1 MSKAVFFICNPLSFL
16 LGWIEFVKVIPCA
29 VNGNKCILFEG
40 KDYGMEH
47 DQDIYFMQLA
57 IEEAKKA
64 EAIQEV
70 PIGAVIVLNGEV
82 ISVAH
87 NLRETEQRSIAH
99 AELLA
104 IDEACKKLGTWRLE
118 DATLYVTLEPCP
130 MCAGGIVLSRVK
142 RVVYGA
148 SDPKGGCAGT
158 LMNLLTDERFNHQ
171 CEVVAGVLEEECGTL
186 LTNFFR
192 ELRRKRKAI
201 KNLEKSKEN

>member
-1 MSKAVFFICNPLSFL
+1 
-16 LGWIEFVKVIPCA
+16 
-29 VNGNKCILFEG
+29 
-40 KDYGMEH
+40 MER
-47 DQDIYFMQLA
+47 DIYFMQLA

-70 PIGAVIVLNGEV
+70 PIGAVIVLDDEV

-186 LTNFFR
+186 LTIFFR
-192 ELRRKRKAI
+192 ELRKKRKEA
-201 KNLEKSKEN
+201 KKLEKSNDN

>member
-1 MSKAVFFICNPLSFL
+1 M
-16 LGWIEFVKVIPCA
+16 
-29 VNGNKCILFEG
+29 
-40 KDYGMEH
+40 DR
-47 DQDIYFMQLA
+47 DIYFMQLA

-70 PIGAVIVLNGEV
+70 PIGAVIVLDDKV

-192 ELRRKRKAI
+192 ELRKKRKEA
-201 KNLEKSKEN
+201 KKLEKSNTN

>member
-1 MSKAVFFICNPLSFL
+1 M
-16 LGWIEFVKVIPCA
+16 
-29 VNGNKCILFEG
+29 
-40 KDYGMEH
+40 DR
-47 DQDIYFMQLA
+47 DIYFMQLA

-70 PIGAVIVLNGEV
+70 PIGAVIVLDDEV

-192 ELRRKRKAI
+192 ELRKKRKEA
-201 KNLEKSKEN
+201 KKLEQSNTN